1 MTRRAIP
8 LIGLSLAWMLL
19 AAMPPAVAQDQAR
32 VTITRSDCQRLV
44 RHVPAPDVA
53 YQPGVDVNG
62 RPVAPADL
70 GSGVRIKVPE
80 VIEIPIDV
88 DLQDRFGIPPNRELF
103 KADAFIGSVVVTVK
117 DGRAY
122 FNGQPLQD
130 EAEFAL
136 TQRCQEILSDR
147 R

>member
-8 LIGLSLAWMLL
+8 PIGLLLAWMVLT
-19 AAMPPAVAQDQAR
+19 AMPPAWAQDRAR
-32 VTITRSDCQRLV
+32 VSIARTDCQRLV
-44 RHVPAPDVA
+44 RHAPAPDVA

-62 RPVAPADL
+62 RPVVPADL
-70 GSGVRIKVPE
+70 GSGVRIQVPE
-80 VIEIPIDV
+80 VIQIPIDV
-88 DLQDRFGIPPNRELF
+88 DLQDRFGLPPDRELF
-103 KADAFIGSVVVTVK
+103 KADAFIGSVVVTVQ

-130 EAEFAL
+130 EAAFAL
-136 TQRCQEILSDR
+136 SQRCQEILSGR